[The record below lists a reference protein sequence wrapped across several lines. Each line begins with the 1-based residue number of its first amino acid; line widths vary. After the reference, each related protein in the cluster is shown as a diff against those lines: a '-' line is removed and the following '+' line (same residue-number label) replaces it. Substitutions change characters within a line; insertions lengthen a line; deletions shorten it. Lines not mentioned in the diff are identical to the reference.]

1 MDADLGF
8 EGSQSQQEVSET
20 PRLALDHL
28 ARRYDTGG
36 GVDDVSL
43 EVAPGELLA
52 LVGASGSGKT
62 TTLRLVAGYEK
73 PDSGRLLLNGTSI
86 EKLPAEKRGF
96 GMVFQHYAL
105 FPHLSV
111 VQNVAFG
118 LEARGV
124 KKPERLRQ
132 AEAALSGVGLSDKA
146 GRPVQALSGGEQ
158 QRVALARALV
168 ISPPVL
174 LLDEPLSNLDPTLR
188 RSTRDELRAMLR
200 RQGVTALFVTHDQED
215 AFAVA
220 DRVAFLAS
228 GRLQQVGTPESLYD
242 SPASRAVAD
251 FIGHASLMP
260 ASFDGTNATLTRA
273 NETVIVPATAPA
285 GVTGDTLAVL
295 RPEALRISRVGQDTE
310 GWTGKVLSRRFLG
323 GTSAYHVNLADG
335 FELEVLSEDRSLND
349 GDTVV
354 VSVARSPVPLVAG

>member
-1 MDADLGF
+1 M
-8 EGSQSQQEVSET
+8 SET
-20 PRLALDHL
+20 PRLVLQRL
-28 ARRYDTGG
+28 KRRYDTGG

-43 EVAPGELLA
+43 DVAPGELLA

-73 PDSGRLLLNGTSI
+73 PDSGHLLLNGKNV
-86 EKLPAEKRGF
+86 EQLPAEKRGF

-124 KKPERLRQ
+124 KKDERLRQ
-132 AEAALSGVGLSDKA
+132 AEAALSGVGLADKA

-168 ISPPVL
+168 IAPPVL

-188 RSTRDELRAMLR
+188 RSTRDELRALLR
-200 RQGVTALFVTHDQED
+200 RQKVTALFVTHDQED

-220 DRVAFLAS
+220 DRVAFLAN
-228 GRLQQVGTPESLYD
+228 GRLQQIGAPEELYD
-242 SPASRAVAD
+242 SPASKAVAD

-260 ASFDGTNATLTRA
+260 ASFDGTHVHLTRA
-273 NETVIVPATAPA
+273 NQSVVAPATAPA
-285 GVTGDTLAVL
+285 GVTGDVLAVL
-295 RPEALRISRVGQDTE
+295 RPEALALHRPGAQTPD
-310 GWTGKVLSRRFLG
+310 GWNGKVLSRRFLG
-323 GTSAYHVNLADG
+323 TTSAYHVNLADG
-335 FELEVLSEDRSLND
+335 FELEVLSDDRTFAD
-349 GDTVV
+349 GDSVV
-354 VSVARSPVPLVAG
+354 VSVSRTPVPVVAG

>member
-1 MDADLGF
+1 M
-8 EGSQSQQEVSET
+8 SET
-20 PRLALDHL
+20 PRLALERL
-28 ARRYDTGG
+28 ARRYNTGG

-43 EVAPGELLA
+43 NVAPGELLA

-73 PDSGRLLLNGTSI
+73 PDSGRLLLDGKSI
-86 EKLPAEKRGF
+86 EQLPAEKRGF

-124 KKPERLRQ
+124 KKSERIKQ
-132 AEAALSGVGLSDKA
+132 AEAALSGVGLADKA

-174 LLDEPLSNLDPTLR
+174 LLDEPLSNLDPNLR
-188 RSTRDELRAMLR
+188 RSTRDELRALLR
-200 RQGVTALFVTHDQED
+200 RQGVTGLFVTHDQED

-220 DRVAFLAS
+220 DRVAFLS
-228 GRLQQVGTPESLYD
+228 GGRLQQVGTPESLYD
-242 SPASRAVAD
+242 SPASKAVAD
-251 FIGHASLMP
+251 FIGNAALMP
-260 ASFDGTNATLTRA
+260 ATYDGDSVSMMRA
-273 NETVIVPATAPA
+273 NQTVTVPGSAPA
-285 GVTGDTLAVL
+285 GLTGDVLAVL
-295 RPEALRISRVGQDTE
+295 RPEALRLHAPSSANNTD
-310 GWTGKVLSRRFLG
+310 GWNARVLSRRFLG

-335 FELEVLSEDRSLND
+335 FELEVLSDDRGFAE
-349 GDTVV
+349 GDSVV
-354 VSVARSPVPLVAG
+354 VSVARTPVAVVAAN